1 MNFNHLCFVC
11 YHLCNVQN
19 IGGLLRM
26 LNLCIF
32 AINTTTKHK
41 IMKHLLLLLTALVCF
56 LTASARRDPRYHYEG
71 ANSGTYGLSN
81 KRIQCSNCGE
91 FYSAGSQHMC
101 LKHDAGGSSSSSS
114 YPTDGSDVSD
124 GEADALLAANPDLL
138 INQTGIRNPA
148 PNEEEAESASDDDD
162 DNTDAWIGGAI
173 VVVGIIIWLKSK
185 F

>member
-1 MNFNHLCFVC
+1 
-11 YHLCNVQN
+11 
-19 IGGLLRM
+19 M

-162 DNTDAWIGGAI
+162 DDNTDAWIGGAI

-185 F
+185 S